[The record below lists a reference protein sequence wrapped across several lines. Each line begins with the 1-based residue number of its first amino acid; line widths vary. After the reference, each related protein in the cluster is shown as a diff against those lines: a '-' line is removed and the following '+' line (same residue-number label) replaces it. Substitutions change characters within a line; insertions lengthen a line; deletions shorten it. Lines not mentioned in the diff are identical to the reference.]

1 MKAAV
6 FYDREDIRYEERPI
20 PQIGENEILL
30 KMKVCGVCGTDIH
43 KVVDR
48 TVPPNTVLG
57 HEVAGEI
64 VQVGKNVTQFEEGD
78 RVFVAHHVPCFT
90 CHYCNRGNYSLC
102 TSLKQQI

>member
-20 PQIGENEILL
+20 PQIGENEVLL

-57 HEVAGEI
+57 HEVAGKLYKLVKMLHNLKKEI
-64 VQVGKNVTQFEEGD
+64 VFLLPIMYHASPVIIVIEEIT
-78 RVFVAHHVPCFT
+78 VYV
-90 CHYCNRGNYSLC
+90 L
-102 TSLKQQI
+102 SLKQQI